1 MRKRDFISR
10 SFLKFLLITTLIIS
24 TSEYLNVY
32 FPTFLL
38 CYFPGDCPLLSFL
51 KIWKFG
57 KKFQYL
63 QPKQVINKMTR
74 TLNISLNVPD
84 SYGIEELTRQLTEYG
99 ERLISRRNRVQ
110 KSKKRRSQTFLKGLS
125 LPDGSTD
132 KELIEEYISEKYGV

>member
-1 MRKRDFISR
+1 M
-10 SFLKFLLITTLIIS
+10 
-24 TSEYLNVY
+24 
-32 FPTFLL
+32 
-38 CYFPGDCPLLSFL
+38 
-51 KIWKFG
+51 
-57 KKFQYL
+57 

>member
-1 MRKRDFISR
+1 
-10 SFLKFLLITTLIIS
+10 
-24 TSEYLNVY
+24 
-32 FPTFLL
+32 
-38 CYFPGDCPLLSFL
+38 
-51 KIWKFG
+51 
-57 KKFQYL
+57 
-63 QPKQVINKMTR
+63 MTR

-99 ERLISRRNRVQ
+99 EQLISRRNRVQ

>member
-1 MRKRDFISR
+1 MYRLSDNTDPI
-10 SFLKFLLITTLIIS
+10 
-24 TSEYLNVY
+24 
-32 FPTFLL
+32 
-38 CYFPGDCPLLSFL
+38 LSFP

-57 KKFQYL
+57 KKFLYL

-99 ERLISRRNRVQ
+99 EQLISRRNRVQ

>member
-10 SFLKFLLITTLIIS
+10 SFFLILIYYYSILYS
-24 TSEYLNVY
+24 LEYLNVY

-38 CYFPGDCPLLSFL
+38 FYFPCDHPILSFL

-57 KKFQYL
+57 KKFLYSHT
-63 QPKQVINKMTR
+63 KQMINKMTR

-125 LPDGSTD
+125 LTD
-132 KELIEEYISEKYGV
+132 KSDPIGFC

>member
-1 MRKRDFISR
+1 MS
-10 SFLKFLLITTLIIS
+10 
-24 TSEYLNVY
+24 
-32 FPTFLL
+32 TFLL
-38 CYFPGDCPLLSFL
+38 SCFSTFPAITLLLSFL

-57 KKFQYL
+57 KKFLYL

>member
-1 MRKRDFISR
+1 MDVNGLQQWQQSQHPPDKMSIEYED
-10 SFLKFLLITTLIIS
+10 ITKEPSLR
-24 TSEYLNVY
+24 Y
-32 FPTFLL
+32 
-38 CYFPGDCPLLSFL
+38 
-51 KIWKFG
+51 
-57 KKFQYL
+57 
-63 QPKQVINKMTR
+63 KMTR

-110 KSKKRRSQTFLKGLS
+110 KSKKCRSQTFLKGLS